1 MSDSFVRNN
10 SAIGAQANVKEN
22 NGTINIGNSRSRLS
36 ATFERLEQEIL
47 NNTRKEVID
56 ELLLYTTKLDGTKG
70 LEEKLQD
77 GGFQKMFIQKAI
89 IQKEMYAKRATKYE
103 CYPAA
108 QEIILSLF
116 ARIKNE
122 FDVRIYPMIIKGAD
136 VPSIMQEVHKQIVSP
151 ILQMIEMNGANDQS
165 LYFNMDHI
173 YGMIYYLTGMCHLN
187 WKDYD
192 NNPLAELI

>member
-122 FDVRIYPMIIKGAD
+122 FDVKIYPMIIKGED

-187 WKDYD
+187 WKNYD
-192 NNPLAELI
+192 NI

>member
-1 MSDSFVRNN
+1 MSDSLVRNN
-10 SAIGAQANVKEN
+10 SAIGAQANVMEN

-56 ELLLYTTKLDGTKG
+56 ELLMYTTKLDGTKG

-122 FDVRIYPMIIKGAD
+122 FDVRIYPMIITGVD
-136 VPSIMQEVHKQIVSP
+136 VPLIMQEVHKQIVSP
-151 ILQMIEMNGANDQS
+151 FLQMIETNGANDQS

-192 NNPLAELI
+192 NI

>member
-187 WKDYD
+187 WIDYD
-192 NNPLAELI
+192 NI

>member
-1 MSDSFVRNN
+1 MSDSLVRNN
-10 SAIGAQANVKEN
+10 SAIGAQANVMEN

-56 ELLLYTTKLDGTKG
+56 ELLMYTTKLDGTKG

-122 FDVRIYPMIIKGAD
+122 FDVRIYPMIITGVD
-136 VPSIMQEVHKQIVSP
+136 VPLIMQEVHKQIVSP
-151 ILQMIEMNGANDQS
+151 ILQMIETNGANDQS

-192 NNPLAELI
+192 NLISATL

>member
-10 SAIGAQANVKEN
+10 SAIGAQANVMEN

-47 NNTRKEVID
+47 NNTRKEVIA
-56 ELLLYTTKLDGTKG
+56 ELLMYTTKLDGTKG
-70 LEEKLQD
+70 LEEKLKD

-122 FDVRIYPMIIKGAD
+122 FDVRIYPMIVTGVD
-136 VPSIMQEVHKQIVSP
+136 VHLIMQEVHKQIVSP
-151 ILQMIEMNGANDQS
+151 ILQMIETNGANDQS

-192 NNPLAELI
+192 NI

>member
-10 SAIGAQANVKEN
+10 SAIGTQANVMEN

-56 ELLLYTTKLDGTKG
+56 ELLMYTTKLDGTKG

-77 GGFQKMFIQKAI
+77 GGFQKIFIQKAI

-108 QEIILSLF
+108 QESILSLF

-122 FDVRIYPMIIKGAD
+122 FDVRIYPMIITGVD
-136 VPSIMQEVHKQIVSP
+136 VPLIMQEVHKQIVSP
-151 ILQMIEMNGANDQS
+151 ILQMIDTNGANDQS

-192 NNPLAELI
+192 NI

>member
-1 MSDSFVRNN
+1 MSDSFVQND
-10 SAIGAQANVKEN
+10 STVGTQANVKEN
-22 NGTINIGNSRSRLS
+22 YGYISIGNSRSRLS

-56 ELLLYTTKLDGTKG
+56 ELLMYTTKLDGTKG

-77 GGFQKMFIQKAI
+77 GGFQKIFIQKAI

-122 FDVRIYPMIIKGAD
+122 FDVRIYPMIITGVD
-136 VPSIMQEVHKQIVSP
+136 VPLIMQEVHKQIVSP
-151 ILQMIEMNGANDQS
+151 ILQMIETNGANDQS

-192 NNPLAELI
+192 NI

>member
-10 SAIGAQANVKEN
+10 SAIGTQANVMEN

-56 ELLLYTTKLDGTKG
+56 ELLMYTTKLDGTKG

-77 GGFQKMFIQKAI
+77 GGFQKIFIQKAI

-122 FDVRIYPMIIKGAD
+122 FDIRIYPMIIKGAD

-151 ILQMIEMNGANDQS
+151 ILQMIETNGANDQS

-192 NNPLAELI
+192 NI

>member
-10 SAIGAQANVKEN
+10 SAIVAQANVKEN

-151 ILQMIEMNGANDQS
+151 ILQMIETNGENDQS

-192 NNPLAELI
+192 NI

>member
-22 NGTINIGNSRSRLS
+22 NGNINIGNSRSRLS

-151 ILQMIEMNGANDQS
+151 ILQMIETNGENDQS

-192 NNPLAELI
+192 NI

>member
-173 YGMIYYLTGMCHLN
+173 YGMIYYLTGLCHLN

-192 NNPLAELI
+192 NI

>member
-1 MSDSFVRNN
+1 MSDSYVRNN

-151 ILQMIEMNGANDQS
+151 ILQMIETNGENDQS

-192 NNPLAELI
+192 NI

>member
-1 MSDSFVRNN
+1 MSDSFVQND
-10 SAIGAQANVKEN
+10 STVGTQANVKEN
-22 NGTINIGNSRSRLS
+22 YGYISIGNSRSRLS

-47 NNTRKEVID
+47 NNTTQEVID
-56 ELLLYTTKLDGTKG
+56 ELLMYTTKLDGTKG

-89 IQKEMYAKRATKYE
+89 IQKEMNAKRATKYE

-122 FDVRIYPMIIKGAD
+122 FDIRIYPMIITGVD
-136 VPSIMQEVHKQIVSP
+136 IPLIMQEVHKQIVSP

-192 NNPLAELI
+192 NI

>member
-1 MSDSFVRNN
+1 MSDSFVRND
-10 SAIGAQANVKEN
+10 STVGTQANVKEN
-22 NGTINIGNSRSRLS
+22 YGYISIGNSRSRLS

-56 ELLLYTTKLDGTKG
+56 ELLMYTTKLDGTKG

-77 GGFQKMFIQKAI
+77 GGFQKIFIQKAI

-192 NNPLAELI
+192 NI

>member
-136 VPSIMQEVHKQIVSP
+136 VSSIMQEVHKQIVSP

-192 NNPLAELI
+192 NI

>member
-1 MSDSFVRNN
+1 MSNSFVRND
-10 SAIGAQANVKEN
+10 SSVGAQANVKEN

-47 NNTRKEVID
+47 NNTTQEVID
-56 ELLLYTTKLDGTKG
+56 ELLMYTTKLDGTKG

-122 FDVRIYPMIIKGAD
+122 FDVRIYPMIITGVD
-136 VPSIMQEVHKQIVSP
+136 VPIIMQEVHKQIVSP
-151 ILQMIEMNGANDQS
+151 ILQMIETNGENDQS

-192 NNPLAELI
+192 NI

>member
-1 MSDSFVRNN
+1 MSDSFVRND

-56 ELLLYTTKLDGTKG
+56 ELLMYTTKLDGTKG

-77 GGFQKMFIQKAI
+77 GGFQKTFIQKAI

-122 FDVRIYPMIIKGAD
+122 FDIRIYPMIIKGAD
-136 VPSIMQEVHKQIVSP
+136 VPSIMQEIHKQIVSP
-151 ILQMIEMNGANDQS
+151 ILQMIETNGANDQS

-192 NNPLAELI
+192 NI

>member
-1 MSDSFVRNN
+1 MNETFVRNG
-10 SAIGAQANVKEN
+10 SSVGSQVNVQEN
-22 NGTINIGNSRSRLS
+22 LGLINIGNNKSRMS
-36 ATFERLEQEIL
+36 ATFERLEKEIL
-47 NNTRKEVID
+47 DNTTKEVID
-56 ELLLYTTKLDGTKG
+56 GLLMYNTKLNGTKD

-77 GGFQKMFIQKAI
+77 GGFKKTFIQKATF
-89 IQKEMYAKRATKYE
+89 QKEMYAKKATRYE

-108 QEIILSLF
+108 QEIILGLF

-122 FDVRIYPMIIKGAD
+122 FDIKIYPMISHGVD
-136 VPSIMQEVHKQIVSP
+136 VSTIMQEIHKQIVCP
-151 ILQMIEMNGANDQS
+151 ILQMIEENGASDKS

-192 NNPLAELI
+192 NV

>member
-47 NNTRKEVID
+47 NNTKKEVID

-192 NNPLAELI
+192 NI

>member
-36 ATFERLEQEIL
+36 ATFKRLEQEIL

-122 FDVRIYPMIIKGAD
+122 FDIRIYPMIITGVD
-136 VPSIMQEVHKQIVSP
+136 VPIIMQEVHKQIVSP
-151 ILQMIEMNGANDQS
+151 ILQMIETNGENDQS

-192 NNPLAELI
+192 NI

>member
-103 CYPAA
+103 CYLAA

-151 ILQMIEMNGANDQS
+151 ILQMIEMNGVNDQS

-192 NNPLAELI
+192 NI

>member
-1 MSDSFVRNN
+1 MSDSFVQND
-10 SAIGAQANVKEN
+10 STVGTQANVKEN
-22 NGTINIGNSRSRLS
+22 YGYISIGDSRSRLS

-47 NNTRKEVID
+47 NNTTQEVID
-56 ELLLYTTKLDGTKG
+56 ELLMYTTKLDGTKG

-122 FDVRIYPMIIKGAD
+122 FDIRIYPMIITGVD
-136 VPSIMQEVHKQIVSP
+136 IPLIMQEVHKQIVSP

-192 NNPLAELI
+192 NI

>member
-1 MSDSFVRNN
+1 MSDSFVQND
-10 SAIGAQANVKEN
+10 STVGTQANVKEN
-22 NGTINIGNSRSRLS
+22 YGYISIGNSRSRLS

-47 NNTRKEVID
+47 NNTTQEVID
-56 ELLLYTTKLDGTKG
+56 ELLMYTTKLDGTKG

-122 FDVRIYPMIIKGAD
+122 FDVRIYPMIITGVDA
-136 VPSIMQEVHKQIVSP
+136 PLIMQEVHKQIVSP
-151 ILQMIEMNGANDQS
+151 ISQMIETNGANDQS

-192 NNPLAELI
+192 NI

>member
-1 MSDSFVRNN
+1 MSDSFVRND
-10 SAIGAQANVKEN
+10 STVCTQANVQYN
-22 NGTINIGNSRSRLS
+22 NGTVNIGNSRSRLS
-36 ATFERLEQEIL
+36 ATFERLEKEIL
-47 NNTRKEVID
+47 ANTTKEVID
-56 ELLLYTTKLDGTKG
+56 DLLMYTTKLDGTKG

-77 GGFQKMFIQKAI
+77 GGFKKSFIQKATL
-89 IQKEMYAKRATKYE
+89 QKEMYAKKATKYE

-122 FDVRIYPMIIKGAD
+122 FDVRIYPMITRGAD
-136 VPSIMQEVHKQIVSP
+136 VSSIMQEVHNQIVSP
-151 ILQMIEMNGANDQS
+151 ILQMIEANGAEDQS

-192 NNPLAELI
+192 NI

>member
-1 MSDSFVRNN
+1 MSDTLVRND

-22 NGTINIGNSRSRLS
+22 YGSISIGNNKSRLA
-36 ATFERLEQEIL
+36 ATFERLEKEIL
-47 NNTRKEVID
+47 NNTTKEVID
-56 ELLLYTTKLDGTKG
+56 DLLMYTTKLNGTKG

-77 GGFQKMFIQKAI
+77 GGFKKMSIQKAI
-89 IQKEMYAKRATKYE
+89 IQKEMYAKKATRYE

-122 FDVRIYPMIIKGAD
+122 FDIKIYPMILKGAD
-136 VPSIMQEVHKQIVSP
+136 VSSIMQEVHRQIVSP
-151 ILQMIEMNGANDQS
+151 ILQMIETNGANDQS

-192 NNPLAELI
+192 NI

>member
-1 MSDSFVRNN
+1 MRDSFVRNN

-36 ATFERLEQEIL
+36 ATFERLEEEIL

-77 GGFQKMFIQKAI
+77 GGFQKKFIQKAI

-192 NNPLAELI
+192 NI

>member
-1 MSDSFVRNN
+1 MSDSFVQND
-10 SAIGAQANVKEN
+10 STVGTQANVKEN
-22 NGTINIGNSRSRLS
+22 YGYISIGNSRSRLY

-47 NNTRKEVID
+47 NNTTQEVID
-56 ELLLYTTKLDGTKG
+56 ELLMYTTKLDGTKG

-122 FDVRIYPMIIKGAD
+122 FDVRIYPMIITGVD
-136 VPSIMQEVHKQIVSP
+136 VPLIMQEVHKQIVSP
-151 ILQMIEMNGANDQS
+151 ILQMIETNGANDQS

-192 NNPLAELI
+192 NI

>member
-122 FDVRIYPMIIKGAD
+122 FDVGIYPMIIKGAD

-192 NNPLAELI
+192 NI

>member
-1 MSDSFVRNN
+1 MNDSFVRND
-10 SAIGAQANVKEN
+10 STVCTQANVQYN
-22 NGTINIGNSRSRLS
+22 NGTVNIGNSRSRLS
-36 ATFERLEQEIL
+36 ATFERLEKEIL
-47 NNTRKEVID
+47 ANTTKEVID
-56 ELLLYTTKLDGTKG
+56 DLLMYTTKLDGTKG

-77 GGFQKMFIQKAI
+77 GGFKKSFIQKATL
-89 IQKEMYAKRATKYE
+89 QKEMYAKKATKYE

-122 FDVRIYPMIIKGAD
+122 FDVRIYPMITRGAD
-136 VPSIMQEVHKQIVSP
+136 VSSIMQKVHNQIVSP
-151 ILQMIEMNGANDQS
+151 ILQMIEANGAEDQS

-192 NNPLAELI
+192 NI

>member
-89 IQKEMYAKRATKYE
+89 VQKEMYAKRATKYE

-192 NNPLAELI
+192 NI

>member
-10 SAIGAQANVKEN
+10 SAIGAQANVKDN

-56 ELLLYTTKLDGTKG
+56 ELLMYTTKLDGTKG

-122 FDVRIYPMIIKGAD
+122 FDVRIYPMIITGAD

-192 NNPLAELI
+192 NI

>member
-10 SAIGAQANVKEN
+10 SAIGAQANVMEN

-56 ELLLYTTKLDGTKG
+56 ELLMYTTKLDGTKG

-122 FDVRIYPMIIKGAD
+122 FDVRIYPMIITGVD
-136 VPSIMQEVHKQIVSP
+136 VPLIMQEVHKQIVSP
-151 ILQMIEMNGANDQS
+151 ILQMIETNGANDQS

-192 NNPLAELI
+192 NI

>member
-1 MSDSFVRNN
+1 MSDSFVQND
-10 SAIGAQANVKEN
+10 STVGTQANVKEN
-22 NGTINIGNSRSRLS
+22 YGYISIGNSRSRLY

-47 NNTRKEVID
+47 NNTTQEVID
-56 ELLLYTTKLDGTKG
+56 ELLMYTTKLDGTKG

-122 FDVRIYPMIIKGAD
+122 FDVRIYPMIITGID
-136 VPSIMQEVHKQIVSP
+136 VPLIMQEVHKQIVSP
-151 ILQMIEMNGANDQS
+151 ILQMIETNGANDQS

-192 NNPLAELI
+192 NI

>member
-1 MSDSFVRNN
+1 MSDSFVQND
-10 SAIGAQANVKEN
+10 STVGTQANVKEN
-22 NGTINIGNSRSRLS
+22 YGYISIGNSRSRLS

-47 NNTRKEVID
+47 NNTTQDVID
-56 ELLLYTTKLDGTKG
+56 ELLMYTTKLDGTKG

-122 FDVRIYPMIIKGAD
+122 FDVRIYPMIITGVD
-136 VPSIMQEVHKQIVSP
+136 VPLIMQEVHKQIVSP
-151 ILQMIEMNGANDQS
+151 ILQMIETNGANDQS

-192 NNPLAELI
+192 NI

>member
-1 MSDSFVRNN
+1 MSDSFVQND
-10 SAIGAQANVKEN
+10 STVGTQANVKEN
-22 NGTINIGNSRSRLS
+22 YGYISIGNSRSRLS

-47 NNTRKEVID
+47 NNTTQEVID
-56 ELLLYTTKLDGTKG
+56 ELLMYTTKLDGTKG

-122 FDVRIYPMIIKGAD
+122 FDVRIYPMIITGID
-136 VPSIMQEVHKQIVSP
+136 VPLIMQEVHKQIVSP
-151 ILQMIEMNGANDQS
+151 ILQMIETNGANDQS

-192 NNPLAELI
+192 NI

>member
-1 MSDSFVRNN
+1 MSDSFVQND
-10 SAIGAQANVKEN
+10 STVGTQANVKEN
-22 NGTINIGNSRSRLS
+22 YGYISIGNSRSRLY

-47 NNTRKEVID
+47 NNTTQEIID
-56 ELLLYTTKLDGTKG
+56 ELLMYTTKLDGTKG

-122 FDVRIYPMIIKGAD
+122 FDVRIYPMIITGVD
-136 VPSIMQEVHKQIVSP
+136 VPLIMQEVHKQIVSP
-151 ILQMIEMNGANDQS
+151 ILQMIETNGANDQS

-192 NNPLAELI
+192 NI

>member
-1 MSDSFVRNN
+1 
-10 SAIGAQANVKEN
+10 
-22 NGTINIGNSRSRLS
+22 
-36 ATFERLEQEIL
+36 
-47 NNTRKEVID
+47 
-56 ELLLYTTKLDGTKG
+56 
-70 LEEKLQD
+70 
-77 GGFQKMFIQKAI
+77 MFIQKAI

-151 ILQMIEMNGANDQS
+151 ILQMIETNGENDQS

-192 NNPLAELI
+192 NI

>member
-151 ILQMIEMNGANDQS
+151 ILQMIETNGENDQS

-173 YGMIYYLTGMCHLN
+173 YGTCWRN
-187 WKDYD
+187 
-192 NNPLAELI
+192 